1 MEQKDNTS
9 VFEQTEASRGEE
21 AHHIKKKKHFWQYSM
36 SLNIGLVIIVIVLI
50 FAFFPQFIA
59 PYEPNTSNP
68 DAIMLAPSAEHLF
81 GTDNYGRDIF
91 SRVVWGTRIDVA
103 MGIFAMIVP
112 LIVGSIIGLIA
123 GYYGGWIDTILM
135 RILDVV
141 MAFPFILMV
150 IVIVAILGSGLMNMF
165 IAIWLVAW
173 RDYARLVRSEV
184 MIAKH
189 SEYVMAAKV
198 LGYSEIRIILGHILP
213 NVVNSA
219 ITFAAADIVMCM
231 LTGASMSFLGLGV
244 EPPTPEWGALIST
257 GRPFMT
263 QAWWMCTLPG
273 VAICI
278 AGVGFSLFGDGISDV
293 LRAKSR

>member
-1 MEQKDNTS
+1 M
-9 VFEQTEASRGEE
+9 
-21 AHHIKKKKHFWQYSM
+21 KKR
-36 SLNIGLVIIVIVLI
+36 NIGFTAACVLLGAI
-50 FAFFPQFIA
+50 LLMSVLAPLLA
-59 PYEPNTSNP
+59 PYDPNQIDMKN
-68 DAIMLAPSAEHLF
+68 ALAGPSAAHWL
-81 GTDNYGRDIF
+81 GTDNIGRDFF
-91 SRVVWGTRIDVA
+91 SRVMYGGRQSILLALAATSLS
-103 MGIFAMIVP
+103 MGLGCV
-112 LIVGSIIGLIA
+112 IGLIA

>member
-1 MEQKDNTS
+1 
-9 VFEQTEASRGEE
+9 
-21 AHHIKKKKHFWQYSM
+21 
-36 SLNIGLVIIVIVLI
+36 
-50 FAFFPQFIA
+50 
-59 PYEPNTSNP
+59 
-68 DAIMLAPSAEHLF
+68 
-81 GTDNYGRDIF
+81 
-91 SRVVWGTRIDVA
+91 
-103 MGIFAMIVP
+103 
-112 LIVGSIIGLIA
+112 
-123 GYYGGWIDTILM
+123 
-135 RILDVV
+135 
-141 MAFPFILMV
+141 
-150 IVIVAILGSGLMNMF
+150 
-165 IAIWLVAW
+165 
-173 RDYARLVRSEV
+173 